1 VTPGR
6 LTSDVVGEVE
16 KEDGILV
23 IRRIRV
29 TYRLR
34 APESARDTAERV
46 RELHHEHCPVYRSI
60 AGCIDI
66 TTALELE
73 PE

>member
-1 VTPGR
+1 M
-6 LTSDVVGEVE
+6 E
-16 KEDGILV
+16 KEEGVLV

-29 TYRLR
+29 VYRLR

-46 RELHHEHCPVYRSI
+46 RAMHHDACPVYRSI

-66 TTALELE
+66 TTELELL